1 MGRFINPFTDFG
13 FKYLFGREVSKDVLI
28 EFLNDLLQ
36 GERVITD
43 LRFLNNEQEPEQKEL
58 RKVIYDIYCETD
70 TGEYIIVE
78 MQNRRQKNFKERGLF
93 YQSQAIVNQGIKGNW
108 DFKLDA
114 VYGVFFANFF
124 LDGRENGKLR
134 RDVAL
139 ADLET
144 GEVFCDKLRQI
155 YIELPYFIKDE
166 NECETDFERW
176 IYVLKNMEILERM
189 PFKGRKAV
197 FDRLEKMASKANMTV
212 AERRQYEEEW
222 KNANDY
228 YNTLDYAKE
237 EAQAEG
243 RAIGL
248 AEGRAEGLAEGRAEG
263 RAEGLAEG
271 RAEGKTEANIENAKK
286 MNTMTLPTVTI
297 HEITGLSFEEIEK
310 L

>member
-13 FKYLFGREVSKDVLI
+13 FKYLFGREVSKDILI

-36 GERVITD
+36 GERVITE

-78 MQNRRQKNFKERGLF
+78 MQNRRQEHFKERGLF
-93 YQSQAIVNQGIKGNW
+93 YQSQAIVRQGIKGTW

-124 LDGRENGKLR
+124 LDGKENGKLR

-144 GEVFCDKLRQI
+144 GEIFCDKLRQI

-166 NECETDFERW
+166 DECETDFERW

-189 PFKGRKAV
+189 PFKSRKAV
-197 FDRLEKMASKANMTV
+197 FDRLEKMASKANMTEQ
-212 AERRQYEEEW
+212 ERWQYEEEW

-228 YNTLDYAKE
+228 YNTLDYAKK

-243 RAIGL
+243 RAEEQHRL
-248 AEGRAEGLAEGRAEG
+248 AKGFKDLGFP
-263 RAEGLAEG
+263 
-271 RAEGKTEANIENAKK
+271 IESIAQ
-286 MNTMTLPTVTI
+286 V
-297 HEITGLSFEEIEK
+297 TGLSIEEIEK

>member
-1 MGRFINPFTDFG
+1 M
-13 FKYLFGREVSKDVLI
+13 
-28 EFLNDLLQ
+28 
-36 GERVITD
+36 
-43 LRFLNNEQEPEQKEL
+43 
-58 RKVIYDIYCETD
+58 
-70 TGEYIIVE
+70 
-78 MQNRRQKNFKERGLF
+78 F
-93 YQSQAIVNQGIKGNW
+93 YQSQAIVRQGLKGTW

-114 VYGVFFANFF
+114 VYGIFFANFF

-134 RDVAL
+134 RDVGL

-144 GEVFCDKLRQI
+144 GEVFCDKIRQI

-166 NECETDFERW
+166 DECETDFERW

-197 FDRLEKMASKANMTV
+197 FDRLEQMASKANMTV
-212 AERRQYEEEW
+212 AERQQYEEEW

-228 YNTLDYAKE
+228 YNTLDYAKK

-248 AEGRAEGLAEGRAEG
+248 AEGRAEG

-271 RAEGKTEANIENAKK
+271 LMVGERNALLRTVKGLREKGLSASDISDVTGLPLTDIEN
-286 MNTMTLPTVTI
+286 L
-297 HEITGLSFEEIEK
+297 
-310 L
+310 

>member
-1 MGRFINPFTDFG
+1 MKF
-13 FKYLFGREVSKDVLI
+13 
-28 EFLNDLLQ
+28 
-36 GERVITD
+36 
-43 LRFLNNEQEPEQKEL
+43 
-58 RKVIYDIYCETD
+58 
-70 TGEYIIVE
+70 
-78 MQNRRQKNFKERGLF
+78 
-93 YQSQAIVNQGIKGNW
+93 
-108 DFKLDA
+108 
-114 VYGVFFANFF
+114 
-124 LDGRENGKLR
+124 
-134 RDVAL
+134 
-139 ADLET
+139 
-144 GEVFCDKLRQI
+144 FCDKLRQI
-155 YIELPYFIKDE
+155 YIEHPYFIKDE

-248 AEGRAEGLAEGRAEG
+248 AEGRAEGLAVG
-263 RAEGLAEG
+263 RAEGLAE
-271 RAEGKTEANIENAKK
+271 RKVKGKTEANIENAKK
-286 MNTMTLPTVTI
+286 MKTMNLPTETI

>member
-13 FKYLFGREVSKDVLI
+13 FKYLFGREVSKDILI

-36 GERVITD
+36 GERVITE

-78 MQNRRQKNFKERGLF
+78 MQNRRQEHFKERGLF
-93 YQSQAIVNQGIKGNW
+93 YQSQAIVRQGIKGTW

-124 LDGRENGKLR
+124 LDGKENGKLR

-144 GEVFCDKLRQI
+144 GEIFCDKLRQI

-166 NECETDFERW
+166 DECETDFERW
-176 IYVLKNMEILERM
+176 IYVLKNMEILEH
-189 PFKGRKAV
+189 P
-197 FDRLEKMASKANMTV
+197 
-212 AERRQYEEEW
+212 
-222 KNANDY
+222 
-228 YNTLDYAKE
+228 
-237 EAQAEG
+237 
-243 RAIGL
+243 L
-248 AEGRAEGLAEGRAEG
+248 AELIQCIFNFTNGS
-263 RAEGLAEG
+263 
-271 RAEGKTEANIENAKK
+271 
-286 MNTMTLPTVTI
+286 VV
-297 HEITGLSFEEIEK
+297 
-310 L
+310 

>member
-1 MGRFINPFTDFG
+1 MNRNLNKRSCGRLYTTSIA
-13 FKYLFGREVSKDVLI
+13 KRI
-28 EFLNDLLQ
+28 
-36 GERVITD
+36 
-43 LRFLNNEQEPEQKEL
+43 
-58 RKVIYDIYCETD
+58 
-70 TGEYIIVE
+70 
-78 MQNRRQKNFKERGLF
+78 
-93 YQSQAIVNQGIKGNW
+93 
-108 DFKLDA
+108 
-114 VYGVFFANFF
+114 
-124 LDGRENGKLR
+124 RENGKLR

-139 ADLET
+139 TDLET
-144 GEVFCDKLRQI
+144 GEIFCDKLRQI

-166 NECETDFERW
+166 DECETDFERW

-248 AEGRAEGLAEGRAEG
+248 AEGRL
-263 RAEGLAEG
+263 EG
-271 RAEGKTEANIENAKK
+271 RAEGKAETNIEHAKK
-286 MNTMTLPTVTI
+286 MKAMNLPKEMI
-297 HEITGLSFEEIEK
+297 HEITGLSIEEIEK